1 MALNKLK
8 SFRWINGTSATDY
21 VSLNKDEFDAL
32 IELVKRGGITKDIQ
46 GYIHPINSITSYQQ
60 YLLQLNCPNLVLVD
74 PIVESVDY
82 NVTLDS
88 VEMYEGTRNKINI
101 YLIDLAALDIRIISH
116 TIVRDNA
123 ITDEQIRNRI
133 SIDSQNGYIVVDSAR
148 ENSTWTDNVRIE
160 ILPKY
165 EDWESELYTPK
176 VLNVLVKANK
186 VTGAQIQTPEV
197 VKPGSFFYPKVV
209 LMPAD
214 NSKQLSADPTKGI
227 YLVPFGENFQMTI
240 VNNTITAYAPNNE
253 GTYQLGCR
261 VYAFGLDRL
270 LTDPSDN
277 IQVLNPYIQ
286 FIVTTDGTFSDIST
300 ANPKITLQKV
310 DSEDTPIGEPIVLTG
325 TVSGSSLV
333 YTYGGGNV
341 AGDGSEYFEA
351 TFGNVRGYVIPIIQ
365 TIHPTNVITE
375 ISAIYTVKQSGI
387 GIVYTDGTE
396 ETYDSI
402 INRGSLIS
410 NKTPIGIR
418 IESSLCNFVIP
429 LTPIID
435 YVASLYEP
443 IPSSDRGRMLVN
455 AWDMDITILPHS
467 VTMYNFNTEFASFEA
482 DSDVIV
488 PFNSYILTNSS
499 RSANSKKYDPFFLVN
514 SQPSLVVNGE
524 SYRGYLPHPL
534 QIAAITSNLSE
545 INVLLTL
552 SNNTGYTDNSVFF
565 TYYATDMNGDRRMTF
580 TKGKRASDGPTIDAG
595 NKTRFSAD
603 FLQEHSLENVDYRT
617 WQTYKASI
625 EPVQAYLLPIYL
637 ID

>member
-214 NSKQLSADPTKGI
+214 NSKQLSTDPTKGI
-227 YLVPFGENFQMTI
+227 YLVPFGDNFQMTI

-270 LTDPSDN
+270 LSDPSDN

-286 FIVTTDGTFSDIST
+286 FIVTTDGTFNDIST

-333 YTYGGGNV
+333 YSYGGGFI
-341 AGDGSEYFEA
+341 AGDGSEIYKVNMDE
-351 TFGNVRGYVIPIIQ
+351 VMGYVIPIVENIIPS
-365 TIHPTNVITE
+365 TVITNVE
-375 ISAIYTVKQSGI
+375 IQYTTIQPNIYIIYTN
-387 GIVYTDGTE
+387 GTE
-396 ETYDSI
+396 ELADDFLL
-402 INRGSLIS
+402 RGAPKPNL
-410 NKTPIGIR
+410 TPAGIHF
-418 IESSLCNFVIP
+418 ITGTQNFV
-429 LTPIID
+429 
-435 YVASLYEP
+435 A
-443 IPSSDRGRMLVN
+443 M
-455 AWDMDITILPHS
+455 
-467 VTMYNFNTEFASFEA
+467 
-482 DSDVIV
+482 
-488 PFNSYILTNSS
+488 
-499 RSANSKKYDPFFLVN
+499 
-514 SQPSLVVNGE
+514 
-524 SYRGYLPHPL
+524 L
-534 QIAAITSNLSE
+534 QIASVPEVDGNWRVASGSCDVSMQFESSWNVEYVALNLDRVSIEDAILANAKYIAYNNAVELDKEHNIIYVTHDKTVE
-545 INVLLTL
+545 INGRTYNGNVPSAHQYYVMLL
-552 SNNTGYTDNSVFF
+552 NNNKVSSIYNIMNLTILESDRVVTFNRTYQISYFRIKNGENLVTPPNYAGTIRTNYEIKVIPVF
-565 TYYATDMNGDRRMTF
+565 A
-580 TKGKRASDGPTIDAG
+580 
-595 NKTRFSAD
+595 
-603 FLQEHSLENVDYRT
+603 L
-617 WQTYKASI
+617 
-625 EPVQAYLLPIYL
+625 
-637 ID
+637 

>member
-214 NSKQLSADPTKGI
+214 NSKQLSNDPTKGI

-270 LTDPSDN
+270 LSDPSDN

-286 FIVTTDGTFSDIST
+286 FIVTTDGTFNDIST

-310 DSEDTPIGEPIVLTG
+310 DSQDEPIGEPIVLTG

-341 AGDGSEYFEA
+341 AGDGSEIYKV
-351 TFGNVRGYVIPIIQ
+351 TFDAAPEGYKNIQ
-365 TIHPTNVITE
+365 QITITPNQVITE
-375 ISAIYTVKQSGI
+375 IAVQYVVKRPGIYVIYS
-387 GIVYTDGTE
+387 DGYV
-396 ETYDSI
+396 ETAQDVIDRNYS
-402 INRGSLIS
+402 RIS
-410 NKTPIGIR
+410 KTPVGV
-418 IESSLCNFVIP
+418 L
-429 LTPIID
+429 
-435 YVASLYEP
+435 
-443 IPSSDRGRMLVN
+443 
-455 AWDMDITILPHS
+455 
-467 VTMYNFNTEFASFEA
+467 FEA
-482 DSDVIV
+482 DVNGDSVSFIV
-488 PFNSYILTNSS
+488 PNVENALKEKINDGKGWIFLDNSEEIQGCTKISNEILAASDFNGDENRDAILAHYANHEDYNSDKFLTRIWYETTITISGIVLRGHPCTLGEKILIYDNSTIIKNIFVNYFGWNNTWNFDKVSRTSTLHSKDKCWAYRYNSS
-499 RSANSKKYDPFFLVN
+499 SSGFVDIDRSGSGIFGGA
-514 SQPSLVVNGE
+514 
-524 SYRGYLPHPL
+524 
-534 QIAAITSNLSE
+534 
-545 INVLLTL
+545 
-552 SNNTGYTDNSVFF
+552 DNSVCC
-565 TYYATDMNGDRRMTF
+565 M
-580 TKGKRASDGPTIDAG
+580 
-595 NKTRFSAD
+595 
-603 FLQEHSLENVDYRT
+603 
-617 WQTYKASI
+617 TYKK
-625 EPVQAYLLPIYL
+625 
-637 ID
+637 